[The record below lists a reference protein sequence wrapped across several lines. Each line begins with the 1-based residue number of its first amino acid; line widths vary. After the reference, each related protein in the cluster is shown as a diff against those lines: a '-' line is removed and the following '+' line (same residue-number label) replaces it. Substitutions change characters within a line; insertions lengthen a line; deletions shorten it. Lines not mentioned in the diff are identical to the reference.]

1 MSILMLCLFRSMS
14 KRQTAEPE
22 VAFCDNTFGEDLG
35 EDNDVVITCAKLE
48 LWMLN
53 EL

>member
-1 MSILMLCLFRSMS
+1 MHGGILFVSISVQKANGSF
-14 KRQTAEPE
+14 
-22 VAFCDNTFGEDLG
+22 FGDNTSCEDLG
-35 EDNDVVITCAKLE
+35 EDNDVVITCAELE